1 MAYAGIDTAKYP
13 GDSTMEWLWDEHNSN
28 LYWVGYYLPEK
39 GSNQSWKG
47 KYTFLKGMGWGIAPI
62 YLGKQPR
69 TVASRFRGKEE
80 LEGYKDAIAA
90 TTMASSDQ
98 MPSGTVIYFDLEGG
112 DIPTSR
118 YLDYYTGWMKGVLD
132 QGYLPGLYCSFLVAP
147 HVAQRMVKVQAP
159 PLIWAVKYSYGM
171 NKAFKNPYPEDAPSA
186 SGYPLA
192 SSWQCAGNSYISGP
206 GHALLMDLDTSIWK
220 DPGSRTA

>member
-39 GSNQSWKG
+39 GSDQSWKG
-47 KYTFLKGMGWGIAPI
+47 KYTFLKGMGWGVAPI

-69 TVASRFRGKEE
+69 TVAARLRGKEE

-98 MPSGTVIYFDLEGG
+98 MPSATVIYFDLEGG

-118 YLDYYTGWMKGVLD
+118 YLDYYTGWMKGRHRSRLPAGALLLLPRRAARRAAD
-132 QGYLPGLYCSFLVAP
+132 GQGAGAASDLGGEVQLRDGQGLQESVD
-147 HVAQRMVKVQAP
+147 
-159 PLIWAVKYSYGM
+159 
-171 NKAFKNPYPEDAPSA
+171 DAPTA
-186 SGYPLA
+186 PGYPLA
-192 SSWQCAGNSYISGP
+192 SSWQCAGNSDIRGP

-220 DPGSRTA
+220 DPGLRTA